1 MKVTETDR
9 NHTNLENWFVKFK
22 DQYEHVFID
31 NFANHERGFAILSE
45 EYNLLLQEKETK
57 NKTEAWDFS
66 IFDIVTIK
74 RLEENLHSPLLGE
87 LLDTRGSHGQKDLFY
102 RLFLNEVVGKDKAE
116 KFFNTNPLDYL
127 TRCEEFIKN
136 QTDKGEIDI
145 TIKSTNRHNKFAIIL
160 ENKWGSGDSCP
171 DQIYK
176 YYRNFTN
183 PKGKAYTDE
192 NLLIIYLTK
201 YGNNPKWIENKDFE
215 SFLTNNIGVNY
226 FPISYIYHVKNWL
239 EQCLI
244 LCESQKVKFTIE
256 QYLNLIRYGVSN

>member
-22 DQYEHVFID
+22 GQYEQVFID
-31 NFANHERGFAILSE
+31 NFANYERGFAILSE

-136 QTDKGEIDI
+136 QTDKGEI
-145 TIKSTNRHNKFAIIL
+145 
-160 ENKWGSGDSCP
+160 
-171 DQIYK
+171 
-176 YYRNFTN
+176 
-183 PKGKAYTDE
+183 
-192 NLLIIYLTK
+192 
-201 YGNNPKWIENKDFE
+201 
-215 SFLTNNIGVNY
+215 
-226 FPISYIYHVKNWL
+226 
-239 EQCLI
+239 
-244 LCESQKVKFTIE
+244 
-256 QYLNLIRYGVSN
+256 